1 MEGMNGGPN
10 WNANRNALL
19 QIIVTAG
26 MAALAAYVA
35 LNAGLSEIRANQIS
49 VERRMDRIESKL
61 DRVVERRGR

>member
-10 WNANRNALL
+10 WNANRNAFL
-19 QIIVTAG
+19 QVLATAG
-26 MAALAAYVA
+26 MAALAAYIA